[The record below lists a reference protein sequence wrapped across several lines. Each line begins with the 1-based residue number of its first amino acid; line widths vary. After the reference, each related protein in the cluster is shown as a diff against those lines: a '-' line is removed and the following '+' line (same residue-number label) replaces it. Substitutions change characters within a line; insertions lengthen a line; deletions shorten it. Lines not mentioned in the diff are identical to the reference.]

1 MKTERKILFTLSDKD
16 KLSLKSIG
24 IYKIFNNE
32 TNDFYIGSCDRSFNE
47 RFKEHCAYYFQ
58 NKEGRCKIHHPIL

>member
-1 MKTERKILFTLSDKD
+1 MKTKREILFIMSEKD

-24 IYKIFNNE
+24 IYKITNTI
-32 TNDFYIGSCDRSFNE
+32 TNDFYIGSCDRNFNE
-47 RFKEHCAYYFQ
+47 RFKEHCAYYIQ